1 MRTYRHDIAHGEA
14 IATRRKL
21 YGEILQVR
29 RRYALG
35 VADERAVVAVDLAKV
50 AREEGIR
57 ITEAELPK
65 AIGIPCLRAQWGIH
79 GAGLQRSSAG

>member
-14 IATRRKL
+14 LIPRRKL

-35 VADERAVVAVDLAKV
+35 IADERAIVAVDLAKV
-50 AREEGIR
+50 G
-57 ITEAELPK
+57 
-65 AIGIPCLRAQWGIH
+65 
-79 GAGLQRSSAG
+79 